1 MHKLGVLKPQWQ
13 RLGQLQQKLFLLL
26 VSKSVLKIAQQQTHL
41 HYHFCANKL
50 VNVASLMINIIIL
63 PPVATYVTHYF
74 SAKKNLVNST
84 EAENSELV
92 LQAHKTP

>member
-1 MHKLGVLKPQWQ
+1 MHKLGVWKPEGQ

-50 VNVASLMINIIIL
+50 VNVASLMINITIH
-63 PPVATYVTHYF
+63 PSGAMYVTHCRL
-74 SAKKNLVNST
+74 N
-84 EAENSELV
+84 
-92 LQAHKTP
+92 